1 MAGYG
6 ANPFGAY
13 QNSYDMFGGAGR
25 VQAES
30 DREMQSMLQ
39 IARVEEQIRAKQMEQ
54 QEMQQAQAAALAQQG
69 QAEEL
74 RMQVPEQYQQLF
86 DVDQERALDLAFP
99 EQQDP
104 TTMMQN
110 MQAAGFQPGTPEYHQ
125 AMRQKLNPGPAPGS
139 QYKVVGSDIFDV
151 SGDEPRLAARGRRND
166 EPLEQVYDPKTGTTS
181 LVPRSKA
188 AGGMVPPKQGI
199 TIGPDGTVQIGG
211 SSSSLGKKARGEVE
225 ENLIGTREGIAR
237 LGAMGS
243 EFNPEY
249 STHQGAAK
257 AFAFRNLDRAGAP
270 LNAERKEYLKG
281 YTKWQQNSADNLARY
296 IKEMSGTAASE
307 AEQIRLE
314 KGLPN
319 TKDSPVEYQ
328 SKLEN
333 KTAQLKAMHA
343 RYSYLR
349 NNGIPTSGDFGG
361 IGLDQ
366 VPQLIQQRG
375 EQLEQEAAASGMPAD
390 QIEMMVA
397 EQLKAEFGL

>member
-6 ANPFGAY
+6 ANPFSAF
-13 QNSYDMFGGAGR
+13 QNSYDMFGNRGQ
-25 VQAES
+25 VQADS
-30 DREMQSMLQ
+30 DREMSHMLQ
-39 IARVEEQIRAKQMEQ
+39 MAKVEEQIRSRQMEVEQ
-54 QEMQQAQAAALAQQG
+54 QKIAQGQALAQQG

-74 RMQVPEQYQQLF
+74 RGQLPEQYQELF
-86 DVDQERALDLAFP
+86 DVDQGRALDLAFP
-99 EQQDP
+99 GQQDP

-110 MQAAGFQPGTPEYHQ
+110 VEASGHQPGTPQYHQ
-125 AMRQKLNPGPAPGS
+125 AMQAQMGPAPGS

-151 SGDEPRLAARGRRND
+151 SGGEPRLAARGRRND

-211 SSSSLGKKARGEVE
+211 SGSSLGKKARGEVE

-237 LGAMGS
+237 LEAMGS

-349 NNGIPTSGDFGG
+349 NNGIPTSGNFGG